1 MAPRKRRRNN
11 DSLADTVNII
21 TFDEDDELVEFED
34 SGQGRDYW
42 TYAKAQNSAAPT
54 YFDTLPPFHVFN
66 SGEIANSASD
76 LSRST
81 MDLGHT
87 ASGAYPGVSTIAN
100 APRYDLGATQN
111 TGWSG
116 TSHVEGSAP
125 GNMLYN
131 GTAYPATSYST
142 PADTHLS
149 NPAYPANVMY
159 SSHSTMPMSR
169 AHDAGFLL
177 PFPSYDGG
185 SFIPQQHWN
194 LPVAHHDSSYDP
206 SSFSSEPG
214 ASYPSDS
221 TVHAQTHLPYS
232 AHTSQ
237 GRLSMLPSNSGDPL
251 VPHQPWN
258 TPADHPQQY
267 TCEPSIQTTQPNPWN
282 ETSGEYGQGNGS
294 SGWQ

>member
-1 MAPRKRRRNN
+1 MGNTN
-11 DSLADTVNII
+11 
-21 TFDEDDELVEFED
+21 
-34 SGQGRDYW
+34 
-42 TYAKAQNSAAPT
+42 NSA
-54 YFDTLPPFHVFN
+54 D
-66 SGEIANSASD
+66 IANSASD

-100 APRYDLGATQN
+100 ASRYGLAATQN

-116 TSHVEGSAP
+116 ASQVETSASA
-125 GNMLYN
+125 NMLYN
-131 GTAYPATSYST
+131 GPAYPATSYST
-142 PADTHLS
+142 PAVTHLS

-169 AHDAGFLL
+169 VHDAGFLL

-185 SFIPQQHWN
+185 SFTPQQHWN

-221 TVHAQTHLPYS
+221 TVHAQSHLSFS
-232 AHTSQ
+232 AHTPQ
-237 GRLSMLPSNSGDPL
+237 GHPSMLSSNG
-251 VPHQPWN
+251 VPHQSWS
-258 TPADHPQQY
+258 TLADHSQQFSH
-267 TCEPSIQTTQPNPWN
+267 EPSMQLIQPNPWDGA
-282 ETSGEYGQGNGS
+282 SGEFGEGNGV